1 MPANLLNLPPISSF
15 CIALG
20 LIALPNAAIAGPG
33 AGPGAG
39 PVVQNPSYDPAPAP
53 VVIDFSAGTRNGT
66 GQPRVTQTSKV
77 RFDQLDDYRREVEP
91 SAPSGDI
98 AGHHSLPEG
107 LAQVG
112 GMVVPEAMLDGAAMV
127 GDATATLTPGA
138 DPQYGG
144 PDLSEICAFPEEVPP
159 GIYDYDHRP
168 GGETPR
174 FHTVYLNFTG
184 EPDGLFTGGENAAE
198 NLSNIARSGHP
209 YPVYGGGEEK
219 AIAAAQA
226 VAADFEDWAVRVVYI
241 ERPPKVLPYSMVM
254 VGGHHSDTTAGP
266 SGGVAP
272 LDCEDFGQR
281 NVCYAFQNGA
291 PATSQANVI
300 SQEIGHTLGLGH
312 TNASDS
318 VMAAGYAP
326 TQGGDLGFNETCAP
340 IIQVQGQGAACIGV
354 NRCHCGV
361 PDAQHDWQTL
371 STTFAPAGPDTTEPT
386 IALLQPEDGAV
397 FEPEDTIRVEFDP
410 WDDVGGYGWGLR
422 VSDDSGEL
430 LYDQVDYERALIF
443 DLIGLPAGEYTLTA
457 YIQDHADH
465 VSTDEV
471 TIRIG
476 GAEGLDD
483 SGGEGGMGM
492 ESDGPPMTTGATSD
506 GEGSDDDAGLDDAN
520 ANAEGCD
527 CTSGDPL
534 APSSAVW
541 ALGLW
546 GLIRRRRTGRGRA
559 RA

>member
-1 MPANLLNLPPISSF
+1 M
-15 CIALG
+15 
-20 LIALPNAAIAGPG
+20 
-33 AGPGAG
+33 
-39 PVVQNPSYDPAPAP
+39 VQNPSYDPAPAP
-53 VVIDFSAGTRNGT
+53 VVIDL
-66 GQPRVTQTSKV
+66 SKV
-77 RFDQLDDYRREVEP
+77 TGGPQVTRTPGVRFEQLDGYQREVEP
-91 SAPSGDI
+91 SEPAGQATGDND
-98 AGHHSLPEG
+98 LPEG

-112 GMVVPEAMLDGAAMV
+112 GMVVPEAMLDGATMV
-127 GDATATLTPGA
+127 GDATAALTPGA
-138 DPQYGG
+138 DPQHGG
-144 PDLSEICAFPEEVPP
+144 PDLSEICAFPDEVPP
-159 GIYDYDHRP
+159 GVYDYDHRP

-226 VAADFEDWAVRVVYI
+226 VAADFEDWAVRVVYL

-300 SQEIGHTLGLGH
+300 SQEIAHTLGLGH

-318 VMAAGYAP
+318 VMAAGYAM
-326 TQGGDLGFNETCAP
+326 TQPGDLGFNETCAP

-371 STTFAPAGPDTTEPT
+371 STTFAPAGVDTTPPT
-386 IALLQPEDGAV
+386 IEMLQPEDGAV
-397 FEPEDTIRVEFDP
+397 FEPEETIRVEFDP

-422 VSDDSGEL
+422 VSDDTGQQ

-443 DLIGLPAGEYTLTA
+443 DLVGLSPGEYTLTA

-476 GAEGLDD
+476 GEEGLDD
-483 SGGEGGMGM
+483 SGGEDMGV
-492 ESDGPPMTTGATSD
+492 ESDGPPMTSGEGSD
-506 GEGSDDDAGLDDAN
+506 GEGSDDGAGLDDAN
-520 ANAEGCD
+520 ANPEGCD

-541 ALGLW
+541 ALGLL
-546 GLIRRRRTGRGRA
+546 GLVRRRRLGRA
-559 RA
+559 RARA